1 MFQWLLVLYFT
12 RHSGSESALSMLV
25 RLLRYP
31 AEIIFIVYLLCF
43 LFLKTGDNPWERAID
58 SDGKGYYAYLPALF
72 IYRDLEYNFVESY
85 ERKYYP
91 PDGSRFK
98 DFRYEYKGERV
109 NKTFSGLAILW
120 LPFFLLAHTFSYLA
134 GFETDGYSAPYQ
146 YAIALAALF
155 YLWLGLKL
163 LYRLL
168 LRFEVPAIVSAFILF
183 CFAFGTNL
191 FYFTIHAPSF
201 AHVYNFTLITAF
213 AWCLL
218 NLLHRDHTKWL
229 IWSSLLLGLI
239 IAIRPTNGI
248 IALVLPFLAGSPAGT
263 IAFLRENF
271 LKIQRFLAASLPA
284 MLVLTIPVLLW
295 YLQTGYFF
303 VYSYGDERFD
313 FSDPEIINNLF
324 SYRKGLFVY
333 TPLAFIAVLGL
344 IPLFRQNIFRFAVM
358 SALLFVIVYVIS
370 SWWCWW
376 YGASFGQ
383 RAYIDYFS
391 LFALLLGILFA
402 SVSGK
407 KWRVILFACCLLT
420 IPLNLIQTY
429 QHKKGIVPDDKVTAE
444 IYWDNFLLLEQRAR
458 VYVDQN
464 EFSLVRERISDCE
477 LHGDTIND
485 PACSDSMAY
494 NGKFAARVDRTIEYS
509 AGISGPLST
518 IEKEASLLK
527 VSAELFCL
535 EPSPEAKLVVQI
547 DSAGVVKIYHAF
559 SFAQYTE
566 PKKWTHVEFSCH
578 LPTPG
583 SVDFLKVYLW
593 NAGKRRIIYMDDL
606 RVEFYRRL

>member
-1 MFQWLLVLYFT
+1 M
-12 RHSGSESALSMLV
+12 

-72 IYRDLEYNFVESY
+72 IYHDLEYNFVESY

-191 FYFTIHAPSF
+191 FYFTIHVPSF
-201 AHVYNFTLITAF
+201 THVYNFTLITAF

-239 IAIRPTNGI
+239 TAIRPTNGI

-284 MLVLTIPVLLW
+284 MLVLAIPVLLW

-303 VYSYGDERFD
+303 VYSYGDEKFD

-420 IPLNLIQTY
+420 VPLNLIQTY

-444 IYWDNFLLLEQRAR
+444 IYWDNFLQLEQRAR
-458 VYVDQN
+458 VYINN
-464 EFSLVRERISDCE
+464 EEYLLVSEGLNSFE
-477 LHGDTIND
+477 PHNGGTHAD
-485 PACSDSMAY
+485 PGYSDSLSY
-494 NGKFAARVDRTIEYS
+494 RGRYAARVDRSQEFG
-509 AGISGPLST
+509 AGNSGTLSDSERT
-518 IEKEASLLK
+518 ASLLK
-527 VSAELFCL
+527 ISAELYCL
-535 EPSPEAKLVVQI
+535 EPGPEALFVAQF
-547 DSAGVVKIYHAF
+547 DSAGTVRSYYAF
-559 SFAQYTE
+559 GFAAYTE
-566 PKKWTHVEFSCH
+566 PEKWTHVEFSC
-578 LPTPG
+578 PVPPPG
-583 SVDFLKVYLW
+583 TADALKVYLW
-593 NAGKRRIIYMDDL
+593 NPGKKNTVYMDDL
-606 RVEFYRRL
+606 RVEFFRKR